1 MPPQSVLDMFHYICE
16 DLFKE
21 QVQPNIDNHSLL
33 ISMNTCVSLQTCN
46 AFGSKILPGLRP
58 IIRQSLLAD
67 VIQVQM
73 KVFTFKCFLSTSSHT
88 RTHTEISS
96 VQTFLL
102 RTIEFWSSDK
112 LQQNSIIWSRHESL
126 CVCVCISAFIWSSQ
140 RCFTL
145 I

>member
-1 MPPQSVLDMFHYICE
+1 MPPQSVLDMFHYISE

-21 QVQPNIDNHSLL
+21 QEQPNIDNHSLL
-33 ISMNTCVSLQTCN
+33 ISMNTCVS
-46 AFGSKILPGLRP
+46 AFGTKILPGLRP

-102 RTIEFWSSDK
+102 HTIEF
-112 LQQNSIIWSRHESL
+112 
-126 CVCVCISAFIWSSQ
+126 
-140 RCFTL
+140 
-145 I
+145 